1 MMGLS
6 KQKYSIFSERKN
18 HMTDQEKTFEES
30 LKDLETIVQKLEE
43 GDVPLEKALD
53 QFQQGI
59 KISRRLKK
67 ELQQADEFLVKIV
80 NEDGLEEPID
90 IQE

>member
-1 MMGLS
+1 
-6 KQKYSIFSERKN
+6 
-18 HMTDQEKTFEES
+18 MTDQEKTFEDS
-30 LKDLETIVQKLEE
+30 LKDLESIVQNLEE

-53 QFQQGI
+53 QFQEGI

-67 ELQQADEFLVKIV
+67 QLEEADEFLVKIV

-90 IQE
+90 IEE

>member
-1 MMGLS
+1 
-6 KQKYSIFSERKN
+6 
-18 HMTDQEKTFEES
+18 MTDQEKNFEES

>member
-1 MMGLS
+1 
-6 KQKYSIFSERKN
+6 
-18 HMTDQEKTFEES
+18 MTDQEKTFEES